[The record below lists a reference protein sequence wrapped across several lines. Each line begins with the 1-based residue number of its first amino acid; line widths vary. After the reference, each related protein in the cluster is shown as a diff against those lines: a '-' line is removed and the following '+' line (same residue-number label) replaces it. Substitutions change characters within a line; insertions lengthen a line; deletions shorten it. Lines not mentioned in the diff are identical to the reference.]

1 MKKQQILIIIL
12 LLAGI
17 GLSFSPKIN
26 SAGNIYQQSIET
38 GILKIINQPESNVF
52 KPLQWI
58 EISGAKKCVIVVYD
72 GKGREYVRGN
82 AGETLKFQ
90 IGGAL
95 GNHTVVLLNK
105 KRQEVDRIVFSVDCK
120 TEINDAEGEYNKLL
134 NSLYWTMVSWNDE
147 IQSFRYNGKF
157 YHAFVRWLRD
167 HVHALKGMKYFYHDL
182 KSGIDLFADSQREDG
197 MIWDNI
203 YPRPQMRHYWD
214 WVFEYDNFIMPIENS
229 TYEFKRIP
237 VEADVEYLFLEGLYY
252 TWKATGDDTWM
263 ASRLDNAMSALKY
276 YTTSEYRWSEKYQL
290 LKRGYTI
297 DTWDFQSTEDSEI
310 SGGLMVIDKDK
321 TRFGVMFGDNTGL
334 IVGCRYLA
342 EMLEYAGRDSEAV
355 EVRKLGL
362 DIKQRLDKLAWN
374 GEFYTHHVPEDTDI
388 VRDFGVDLSTQVS
401 LSNAYSLNRDITHEQ
416 CVAIIETYQRIRQ
429 EMPESSPGE
438 WYTIYPPY
446 ERGFGN
452 RSPKWEYMNA
462 GVTPIVAGELAHG
475 AFENGFEEYGVDI
488 LDRIKSLAEKTDNYL
503 HCTYRGA
510 AAEKPERS
518 FETVDIKSYANVD
531 FYGKGAD
538 GVPGDD
544 ELYGMVVGENVFHDI
559 PFNVIDPA
567 KNKRRACIG
576 MSNAEGYAKQV
587 LIPINKTAESIY
599 FLHTNTG
606 SNPAGTITLHYE
618 DGTSFKDIISEG
630 KIANWWMPTEPERPR
645 LRMPKLKL
653 AWSGRNNTG
662 ADVGIYEYGMNNPH
676 PEKTIKSIELKAA
689 ENNAKW
695 FMLGITLC
703 DAPVF
708 FDPGMVSSG
717 IPDVWGAGAVV
728 YALFEGLAGV
738 KDEGVAFNKALLAPR
753 WSAAEVN
760 GVNATIKYEASGG
773 YVCYDY
779 KYDTEKQEL
788 DLQFTGTAE
797 ETKTEILIPANLDVT
812 SLTLNGKKV
821 NYTMKQV
828 GKSEY
833 VCLDADGPA
842 VHHLKIYFSFK

>member
-1 MKKQQILIIIL
+1 MKKQQILITIL

-26 SAGNIYQQSIET
+26 SAGESYQPSTET
-38 GILKIINQPESNVF
+38 GILKVINQPESNVF
-52 KPLQWI
+52 KPLQWL
-58 EISGAKKCVIVVYD
+58 EISGAKKNVIVVYD

-82 AGETLKFQ
+82 EGESLKFQ
-90 IGGAL
+90 VGGAL

-120 TEINDAEGEYNKLL
+120 TEINDAEG
-134 NSLYWTMVSWNDE
+134 
-147 IQSFRYNGKF
+147 G
-157 YHAFVRWLRD
+157 WLRD

-182 KSGIDLFADSQREDG
+182 KSGIDLYADSQREDG

-203 YPRPQMRHYWD
+203 YPRPDGERNYWD
-214 WVFEYDNFIMPIENS
+214 WALEYDNFIMPIENS
-229 TYEFKRIP
+229 TYEFKRVP

-252 TWKATGDDTWM
+252 TWKATGDDAWM

-297 DTWDFQSTEDSEI
+297 DTWDFQSTEDAEI
-310 SGGLMVIDKDK
+310 TGGIMIIDKDK

-334 IVGCRYLA
+334 VVGCRYLA
-342 EMLEYAGRDSEAV
+342 EMLEYAGRDTEAV
-355 EVRKLGL
+355 EVRQLGV

-374 GEFYTHHVPEDTDI
+374 GEFYTHHVPEDTNI
-388 VRDFGVDLSTQVS
+388 VRDFGVDPSTQVS

-416 CVAIIETYQRIRQ
+416 CVAIIETYQRIRL

-446 ERGFGN
+446 ERGFGSH
-452 RSPKWEYMNA
+452 SPKWEYMNA

-475 AFENGFEEYGVDI
+475 AFENGFEEYGADI
-488 LDRIKSLAEKTDNYL
+488 LNRISELAAESGDYL
-503 HCTYRGA
+503 HNPYRGA

-518 FETVDIKSYANVD
+518 FEILDIKQYANVD

-538 GVPGDD
+538 GVPGWTGRGDD
-544 ELYGMVVGENVFHDI
+544 ELYGMIVGENVFHDI

-645 LRMPKLKL
+645 WGIPKLKL

-662 ADVGIYEYGMNNPH
+662 ANVGVYEYGMNNPH

-708 FDPGMVSSG
+708 FDPGMVSAG

-738 KDEGVAFNKALLAPR
+738 KDVGVAFNKALLAPR
-753 WSAAEVN
+753 WSAAKVN
-760 GVNATIKYEASGG
+760 EVNATIKYEASGG
-773 YVCYDY
+773 YVSYDY
-779 KYDTEKQEL
+779 KFNPEKNILEL
-788 DLQFTGTAE
+788 KFTGTAE

-812 SLTLNGKKV
+812 SLTLNGEKV
-821 NYTMKQV
+821 NYTMKRV
-828 GKSEY
+828 EESEY
-833 VCLDADGPA
+833 VCLDVDGPA
-842 VHHLKIYFSFK
+842 VHNLEIHFTSN